1 MKFLTVGDLR
11 KKLEGLGDAMPVAI
25 EVDCSE
31 EPAGDLAQGELLA
44 AGVETRCDDVERL
57 YLWADQSVVE
67 GTTPPAGDVDGV
79 YWVHHPGDP
88 PYLMERRSDQ
98 FGTCYWSDFGREDYF
113 VGIPK
118 GLVILRGPLKP
129 PRELP

>member
-11 KKLEGLGDAMPVAI
+11 KKLEGLDDAMPVAI
-25 EVDCSE
+25 EVDCGEFDPS
-31 EPAGDLAQGELLA
+31 DLAQGELLA
-44 AGVETRCDDVERL
+44 ADVETRCDDVERL

-67 GTTPPAGDVDGV
+67 GAAPPAGDVDGV
-79 YWVHHPGDP
+79 YWVRNPGDP
-88 PYLMERRSDQ
+88 PYLMERRGDQ
-98 FGTCYWSDFGREDYF
+98 WFDFGSEDYF

-129 PRELP
+129 PREVP